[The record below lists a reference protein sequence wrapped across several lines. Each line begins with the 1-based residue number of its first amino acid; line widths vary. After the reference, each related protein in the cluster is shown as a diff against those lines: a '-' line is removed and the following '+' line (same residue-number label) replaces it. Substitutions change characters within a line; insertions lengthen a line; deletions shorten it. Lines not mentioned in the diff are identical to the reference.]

1 MGTTSSETAHENK
14 GDVLSTEDLLD
25 KLAKQAASN
34 SSQQSFEKAFLTSDC
49 RSFFEP
55 QCTVSGILFSTT
67 PLEIIRPVVVYLTRR
82 IIMAE
87 LFSVNEAA
95 AIAEVSPETIRTA
108 LDKKSVKPS
117 HKRKTGKAVRHQFS
131 VGDVLFVK
139 LLVEFPFPLSREDKK
154 ALAQILARGDT
165 RSSHWSREGADLVYR
180 SGKMQL
186 LVECKSFRQTVA
198 KNLATFR
205 WGRRRV
211 VSSPEVLGGEPVF
224 RGTRIPVQHV
234 ASLFRKSVPEQ
245 EIVEDFPSL
254 SERDLAYARL
264 FSRLGEKPGRP
275 RKRLAIQRRHGAA

>member
-1 MGTTSSETAHENK
+1 
-14 GDVLSTEDLLD
+14 
-25 KLAKQAASN
+25 
-34 SSQQSFEKAFLTSDC
+34 
-49 RSFFEP
+49 
-55 QCTVSGILFSTT
+55 
-67 PLEIIRPVVVYLTRR
+67 
-82 IIMAE
+82 MAE

-108 LDKKSVKPS
+108 LDKKAVKPS

-154 ALAQILARGDT
+154 ALAKILARGDT

-198 KNLATFR
+198 KNLAAFR
-205 WGRRRV
+205 WGRQRV
-211 VSSPEVLGGEPVF
+211 VSSPEILGGEPVF
-224 RGTRIPVQHV
+224 R
-234 ASLFRKSVPEQ
+234 KSVPEK

-264 FSRLGEKPGRP
+264 FSRFGEKPGRP
-275 RKRLAIQRRHGAA
+275 RKRLAIQRKHGAT